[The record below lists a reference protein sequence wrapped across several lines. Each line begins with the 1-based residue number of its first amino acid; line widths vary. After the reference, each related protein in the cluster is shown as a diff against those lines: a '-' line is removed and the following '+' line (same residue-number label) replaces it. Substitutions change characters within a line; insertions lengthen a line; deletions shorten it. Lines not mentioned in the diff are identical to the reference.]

1 MAKIRTVE
9 SESLVESLD
18 DKIERIRADAEYKS
32 YRKLVDRHLEKIDL
46 EAVKQEVLSMHG
58 VRESR
63 GLYGKKIYDAEALR
77 SAILCDLSSRSRMVE
92 VRARMGL
99 HVSYIEAAIDSIRK
113 YIYMAYAKSDA
124 SMSTE
129 TTRKSFVDTLI
140 KDDVRELQA
149 VRAVM
154 DLTDTLIKDIDQA
167 AFGLRNA
174 LESTKLLS
182 ETRGKII

>member
-1 MAKIRTVE
+1 MAKIRTTE
-9 SESLVESLD
+9 SEGLVESLD
-18 DKIERIRADAEYKS
+18 DKLIRIRSDSEYKN

-46 EAVKQEVLSMHG
+46 DNVRQEVLSLHA

-63 GLYGKKIYDAEALR
+63 GLFGKKIYDAEALR

-92 VRARMGL
+92 LRAKMGL
-99 HVSYIEAAIDSIRK
+99 RVSYIEAAIDSIRK
-113 YIYMAYAKSDA
+113 YIYMRYAKSDA
-124 SMSTE
+124 TMSTE

-140 KDDVRELQA
+140 KDDVQELQA
-149 VRAVM
+149 VKAIM
-154 DLTDTLIKDIDQA
+154 ELADTLIKDIDQA